1 VRFARVAV
9 FCGSSPGLNPV
20 YADATRDV
28 ARALVAESVGVVYG
42 GGSVG
47 LMGVLADEAMAAG
60 GEVVGVIPRG
70 LFAREI
76 AHEGITDLIEVDSMH
91 ARKLLMYDLADG
103 FVALPGGL
111 GTVEELAEV
120 TTWAQLGLH
129 AKPVVV
135 LDVDGFYDGLFTLL
149 DRAVADG
156 FLSPRSRALIGRC
169 ARAADV
175 LPVLRSMPVPEPER
189 VITPDER

>member
-1 VRFARVAV
+1 
-9 FCGSSPGLNPV
+9 
-20 YADATRDV
+20 
-28 ARALVAESVGVVYG
+28 
-42 GGSVG
+42 
-47 LMGVLADEAMAAG
+47 
-60 GEVVGVIPRG
+60 
-70 LFAREI
+70 
-76 AHEGITDLIEVDSMH
+76 MH

-111 GTVEELAEV
+111 GTIEELAEI

-156 FLSPRSRALIGRC
+156 FVSPRSRARVGRC
-169 ARAADV
+169 RRAAEV
-175 LPVLRSMPVPEPER
+175 LPTLRSMPVPAPEGA
-189 VITPDER
+189 IAPDER